1 VDTRG
6 LKLEAKAAAALGTT
20 AASGSRTVF
29 SLSEDETMDLGRG
42 LGRALKGGE
51 LLLLEGDLGYGK
63 TVFARG
69 VATALGILPDEVT
82 SPSFTLV
89 HEYKGGRVPLFHRP
103 VPARDPRGRGRRA
116 NSEILTAGR
125 RPRRWG
131 PHSYDAG
138 TTIDFMTWARVRG
151 GSRSSPADGRR
162 AATATQG
169 PAPPRGSVSQFGASL
184 VMMTSCA

>member
-1 VDTRG
+1 V
-6 LKLEAKAAAALGTT
+6 KLEAKAAGAQGTT

-89 HEYKGGRVPLFHRP
+89 QSTGWTSPC
-103 VPARDPRGRGRRA
+103 
-116 NSEILTAGR
+116 ST
-125 RPRRWG
+125 
-131 PHSYDAG
+131 S
-138 TTIDFMTWARVRG
+138 TCT
-151 GSRSSPADGRR
+151 GSR
-162 AATATQG
+162 
-169 PAPPRGSVSQFGASL
+169 PPRTIGALTERSLAAEASL
-184 VMMTSCA
+184 VEG